1 MIYIKYKIMIASFP
15 LLLLGVGVGPTNHA
29 LAWGYWNDGG
39 GEGEY
44 WGHGGYEN
52 SYFYPQPGPG
62 GYSNG
67 YSAGIAD
74 AVYDHDNNLAYN
86 PVGQCLPCHSQV
98 YWDGFHQGYD
108 TQWNSYQVQ
117 TQNTDQRVNNYI
129 QVWGNNNY
137 VNTETG
143 QSSNQGQDQNP
154 PIPGPVGGPD
164 P

>member
-1 MIYIKYKIMIASFP
+1 MQ
-15 LLLLGVGVGPTNHA
+15 N
-29 LAWGYWNDGG
+29 
-39 GEGEY
+39 
-44 WGHGGYEN
+44 
-52 SYFYPQPGPG
+52 FYPQPGPG
-62 GYSNG
+62 PYENG
-67 YSAGIAD
+67 YNAGISD
-74 AVYDHDNNLAYN
+74 AVYDHDNGLAYN

-154 PIPGPVGGPD
+154 PIPGPVGGPY

>member
-1 MIYIKYKIMIASFP
+1 MGYNVIMAVIPAV
-15 LLLLGVGVGPTNHA
+15 LLGGLTATANQTF
-29 LAWGYWNDGG
+29 AWGGDGG
-39 GEGEY
+39 GY
-44 WGHGGYEN
+44 WGQGWNGGGPCCGPPGYEI
-52 SYFYPQPGPG
+52 PG

-67 YSAGIAD
+67 CNAGISD
-74 AVYDHDNNLAYN
+74 AVYDHDNGLAYN
-86 PVGQCLPCHSQV
+86 PIGQCLPCHYQV
-98 YWDGFHQGYD
+98 YWDGFRHGYD